1 MPYFRPATGTDVL
14 QYFEWA
20 NEASTRQQ
28 SYSSQ
33 TIPYSDHLRWFEQK
47 LASPNTKMYV
57 LCEDQTNV
65 AVGQIRFELQADNTY
80 AIVGYA
86 IGEAHRGK
94 GYGRFILGEGI
105 LFFVQKWQKTI
116 TIVGFVKNSNKAS
129 QRLFLQLGF
138 VAMSTTDY
146 PDSIR
151 FEKLYGV

>member
-1 MPYFRPATGTDVL
+1 MPYFRPTTAADVL
-14 QYFEWA
+14 LYFEWA
-20 NEASTRQQ
+20 NESSTRRQ

-33 TIPYSDHLRWFEQK
+33 TIPYSDHVCWFEQK

-57 LCEDQTNV
+57 LCEDQTNK
-65 AVGQIRFELQADNTY
+65 AVGQIRFELQADDTY

-86 IGEAHRGK
+86 VGEAHRGK

-105 LFFVQKWQKTI
+105 SFFVQEWQKII

-138 VAMSTTDY
+138 VAIPTTDY
-146 PDSIR
+146 PDSVR
-151 FEKLYGV
+151 FEKQYTV